1 MSSAERVLPVLLAL
15 CLAAS
20 ALFVLIPGADAAE
33 SDYDED
39 LGAFYGYELR
49 LIYSGSGATS
59 VTWDFGDGSETAEGL
74 NVTHRYEETGVYI
87 VTQTAAN
94 EKGSSVAK
102 YRVEIMGYPQ
112 IIYDLG
118 YDGRTLTINQSGWN
132 IAPELPDDPVRPG
145 YRFDGWYTDTALTE
159 PLDLEAGVDLPLTV
173 YAKWTATGG
182 SGDIGGGD
190 EDQGGSGGE
199 EPAPEPEGKDTL
211 LFLIIGFIGAA
222 ALAAGAYMRRPVIIV
237 AGLVLVAAAVLLFTG
252 VVEWPL

>member
-20 ALFVLIPGADAAE
+20 ALFFLIPGADAAE

-74 NVTHRYEETGVYI
+74 IVTHRYEETGVYI

-112 IIYDLG
+112 IIYDLSD
-118 YDGRTLTINQSGWN
+118 Y
-132 IAPELPDDPVRPG
+132 
-145 YRFDGWYTDTALTE
+145 
-159 PLDLEAGVDLPLTV
+159 AGVEKQFQAWVGIDYVKYGKTGRDGASFRFYKDSVAEENLLYDTGAIVQQDEAQFDCDLSPDVTCYVTYHL
-173 YAKWTATGG
+173 
-182 SGDIGGGD
+182 
-190 EDQGGSGGE
+190 
-199 EPAPEPEGKDTL
+199 
-211 LFLIIGFIGAA
+211 
-222 ALAAGAYMRRPVIIV
+222 
-237 AGLVLVAAAVLLFTG
+237 
-252 VVEWPL
+252 

>member
-20 ALFVLIPGADAAE
+20 ALFFLIPGADAAE

-159 PLDLEAGVDLPLTV
+159 PLNLEAGVDIPLTV

-182 SGDIGGGD
+182 SGDKNR
-190 EDQGGSGGE
+190 SGYSRSSSRISSICSCGTTSASRI
-199 EPAPEPEGKDTL
+199 PASVSCASRRSRSCCPSS
-211 LFLIIGFIGAA
+211 GAKS
-222 ALAAGAYMRRPVIIV
+222 
-237 AGLVLVAAAVLLFTG
+237 TTS
-252 VVEWPL
+252 